1 MGLRRKDAKKRCRPC
16 SKLRIIVAVSDLKII
31 FYMQILMHPPTLWL
45 VPPHFICSGGGTASG
60 HNILVTILK
69 AE

>member
-1 MGLRRKDAKKRCRPC
+1 MNLRQKEAKKRCRPC
-16 SKLRIIVAVSDLKII
+16 FKIAHNCSRIRSEDHFLYAN
-31 FYMQILMHPPTLWL
+31 FNAPPTLWL

-69 AE
+69 AK